1 VSSSRSHRILC
12 VDDSTTALQVRTL
25 VLQHNGYK
33 VLAASNAAEAMTIF
47 RQNRV
52 DLVVLDHFLEDGLG
66 TTLATEMKRLKPQ
79 IPVVILSGAMELPD
93 GFDVADLF
101 ISKLEPTVV
110 VLDTIARLLKII
122 DKRDDD

>member
-1 VSSSRSHRILC
+1 VSLSRPRRILC

-25 VLQHNGYK
+25 VLQHNGYE
-33 VLAASNAAEAMTIF
+33 VLAASNGVEAMTIF
-47 RQNRV
+47 RQDRV

-93 GFDVADLF
+93 GFDVADVF

-110 VLDTIARLLKII
+110 VLETIDRLLKTT